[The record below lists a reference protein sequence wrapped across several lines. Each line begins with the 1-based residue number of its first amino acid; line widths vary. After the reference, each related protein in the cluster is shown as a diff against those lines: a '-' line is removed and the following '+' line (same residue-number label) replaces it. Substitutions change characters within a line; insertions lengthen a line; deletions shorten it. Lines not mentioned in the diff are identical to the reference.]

1 MKIDFER
8 TRDGMTLRDSLSLT
22 PDEAA
27 SLTDQQIEAM
37 KDARFEAWLLAIQTA
52 PEETE

>member
-22 PDEAA
+22 ADEAA
-27 SLTDQQIEAM
+27 SLTDEQIEAM
-37 KDARFEAWLLAIQTA
+37 KDARFEAWLAAVTA
-52 PEETE
+52 PPEE

>member
-27 SLTDQQIEAM
+27 SLTDEQIEAM
-37 KDARFEAWLLAIQTA
+37 KDARFEAWFASVTA
-52 PEETE
+52 PPEE